1 MVRHPIRSAK
11 MRTPIIILASLLC
24 ATATPSSASEAFVS
38 QIGAARPLAAMV
50 QSTMRDAASAARVA
64 SPIRLS
70 AVTAAASTTPA
81 QKTNDSLVAQ
91 SGTYILATLT
101 QVGGNNTST
110 IMQNGTGNQAI
121 VSQRRCASEAQTHRR
136 PRLGR

>member
-1 MVRHPIRSAK
+1 
-11 MRTPIIILASLLC
+11 MRTPIIILVSLLC

-81 QKTNDSLVAQ
+81 QNANVSLVAQ
-91 SGTYILATLT
+91 SGTNNLATLT

-121 VSQRRCASEAQTHRR
+121 VSQRR
-136 PRLGR
+136 